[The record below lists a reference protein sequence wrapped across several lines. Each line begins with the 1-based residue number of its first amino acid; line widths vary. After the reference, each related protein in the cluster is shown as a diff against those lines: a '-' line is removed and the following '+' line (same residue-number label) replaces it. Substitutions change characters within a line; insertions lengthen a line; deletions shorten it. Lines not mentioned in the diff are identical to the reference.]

1 MMLKAYSVQVDDI
14 SVLIISGSVGTST
27 FKDIVKSFFIHRLQF
42 LITNRHTRAQVV
54 HNSGLVLVS
63 ASTTEFEISRHLY
76 KTTDVTAA
84 RNIGRVIAQRCLEAG
99 IARVR
104 WEAMKG
110 GLRKQRVTEAAKID
124 MPS

>member
-1 MMLKAYSVQVDDI
+1 MW
-14 SVLIISGSVGTST
+14 VLLLSRILLNHSGV
-27 FKDIVKSFFIHRLQF
+27 FFIHRLQF

-63 ASTTEFEISRHLY
+63 ASTTEFEITRHLY

-110 GLRKQRVTEAAKID
+110 GFRKQRVTEAAKID